1 MIMEDFFSQI
11 SQEIITQEDLL
22 SFLDDINTTKKAI
35 FQNPSKPLSQKIQ
48 NKTSREFQEVL
59 KRLLTPPLSRD
70 KRKQIELL
78 DELRNYLLSLPK
90 IKLTLAFQPN
100 KEFLK
105 QISKWLQKEVGQ
117 KIILDI
123 FVNPHIVSGVIIE
136 YKGKYLDF
144 SLIKEIQQFLKSNE
158 RRV

>member
-1 MIMEDFFSQI
+1 MEDFFSQI

-35 FQNPSKPLSQKIQ
+35 FQDPSKPLLQKIQ
-48 NKTSREFQEVL
+48 NKTSRGFQEIL
-59 KRLLTPPLSRD
+59 KQLLATPLFRG
-70 KRKQIELL
+70 KRKQIEFL

-105 QISKWLQKEVGQ
+105 QISDWLQKTVGQ
-117 KIILDI
+117 KIVLNI
-123 FVNPHIVSGVIIE
+123 FVNPHIVGGAIIE
-136 YKGKYLDF
+136 YKGRYLDF

-158 RRV
+158 

>member
-1 MIMEDFFSQI
+1 MEDFFSQI

-35 FQNPSKPLSQKIQ
+35 FQDPSKPLSQKIQ
-48 NKTSREFQEVL
+48 NKTSRGFQEIL
-59 KRLLTPPLSRD
+59 KQLLATPLFRG
-70 KRKQIELL
+70 KRKQIEFL

-105 QISKWLQKEVGQ
+105 QISDWLQKTVGQ
-117 KIILDI
+117 KIVLNI
-123 FVNPHIVSGVIIE
+123 FVNPHIVGGAIIE
-136 YKGKYLDF
+136 YKGKYLNF
-144 SLIKEIQQFLKSNE
+144 SLIREIQQFLKSNE
-158 RRV
+158 

>member
-1 MIMEDFFSQI
+1 MEDFFSQI

-35 FQNPSKPLSQKIQ
+35 FQDPSKPLLQKIQ
-48 NKTSREFQEVL
+48 NKTSRGFQEIL
-59 KRLLTPPLSRD
+59 KQLLATPLFRG
-70 KRKQIELL
+70 KRKQIEFL

-105 QISKWLQKEVGQ
+105 QISEWLQKEVGQ
-117 KIILDI
+117 KIVLNI
-123 FVNPHIVSGVIIE
+123 FVNPHIVGGAIIE
-136 YKGKYLDF
+136 YKGKYLNF

-158 RRV
+158 

>member
-1 MIMEDFFSQI
+1 MEDFFSQI

-35 FQNPSKPLSQKIQ
+35 FQDPSNPLLQKIQ
-48 NKTSREFQEVL
+48 NRTSRGFQEIL
-59 KRLLTPPLSRD
+59 KQLLATPLFRG
-70 KRKQIELL
+70 KRKQIEFL

-105 QISKWLQKEVGQ
+105 QISEWLQKEVGQ
-117 KIILDI
+117 KIVLNI
-123 FVNPHIVSGVIIE
+123 FVNPHIVGGAIIE
-136 YKGKYLDF
+136 YKGKYLNF
-144 SLIKEIQQFLKSNE
+144 SLIREIQQFLKSNE
-158 RRV
+158 

>member
-1 MIMEDFFSQI
+1 MEDFFSQI

-35 FQNPSKPLSQKIQ
+35 FQDPSKPLLQKIQ
-48 NKTSREFQEVL
+48 NKTSRGFQEIL
-59 KRLLTPPLSRD
+59 KQLLATPLFRG
-70 KRKQIELL
+70 KRKQIEFL

-105 QISKWLQKEVGQ
+105 QISEWLQKEVGQ
-117 KIILDI
+117 KIVLNI
-123 FVNPHIVSGVIIE
+123 FVNPHIVGGAIIE
-136 YKGKYLDF
+136 YKGKYLNF
-144 SLIKEIQQFLKSNE
+144 SLIREIQQFLKSNE
-158 RRV
+158 

>member
-1 MIMEDFFSQI
+1 MEDFFSQI
-11 SQEIITQEDLL
+11 SQEVITQEDLL

-35 FQNPSKPLSQKIQ
+35 FQDPSKPLLQKIQ
-48 NKTSREFQEVL
+48 NKTSRGFQEIL
-59 KRLLTPPLSRD
+59 KQLLATPLFRG
-70 KRKQIELL
+70 KRKQIEFL

-105 QISKWLQKEVGQ
+105 QISEWLQKEVGQ
-117 KIILDI
+117 KIVLNI
-123 FVNPHIVSGVIIE
+123 FVNPHIVGGAIIE
-136 YKGKYLDF
+136 YKGRYLDF

-158 RRV
+158 